1 MTSTLTLLTSLIR
14 KAWTV
19 SNPKVGYVQGMSFL
33 AALLVLNIPE
43 PALAYRSFV
52 HLLAIP
58 PVLDFFVMKF
68 ETVHAH
74 CEFFSFVL
82 ARFMPQLAAHFTAVR
97 LVMETLLV
105 DWFMTVFS
113 NCLPL
118 EVVSR
123 VWDNLFLHGESYIY
137 RVGISLLKCLES
149 DLLRMDFDGLMLTLT
164 HPLEISEERLF
175 STMEGV
181 KLGPD
186 TLQALK
192 TAKTAQDGPLPVPTQ
207 PRSPKP
213 KVRVVLGQQ
222 ATVRGKEEA
231 LGPGTVRFIG
241 PLLVPGRT
249 GTWAGLELK
258 QPLGR
263 NDGSLEG
270 HSYFRCAPNY
280 GVFVPVSAVR
290 PLTLS
295 PPASPTQTPK
305 SAACAE
311 PGLLIKCIAC
321 GTQVAADLIDKH
333 TC

>member
-1 MTSTLTLLTSLIR
+1 
-14 KAWTV
+14 
-19 SNPKVGYVQGMSFL
+19 MSFL

-58 PVLDFFVMKF
+58 PVLDFFLMKF

-82 ARFMPQLAAHFTAVR
+82 ARFLPQLAAHFAAVR

-113 NCLPL
+113 NSLPL

-123 VWDNLFLHGESYIY
+123 VWDNLFLHGESFIY
-137 RVGISLLKCLES
+137 RVGIALLKCLES
-149 DLLRMDFDGLMLTLT
+149 ELLRMDFDGLMLTLT
-164 HPLEISEERLF
+164 HPLNLTEQQLF
-175 STMEGV
+175 TTLESV

-186 TLQALK
+186 NLLALK
-192 TAKTAQDGPLPVPTQ
+192 NAKIAQDGPLPVPAQ
-207 PRSPKP
+207 PRAPKP
-213 KVRVVLGQQ
+213 RVRAAVGQL

-241 PLLVPGRT
+241 PLLVPGRP

-270 HSYFRCAPNY
+270 HAYFRCSPNH

-290 PLTLS
+290 PLALS
-295 PPASPTQTPK
+295 PPASTTQQPK
-305 SAACAE
+305 SATCE
-311 PGLLIKCIAC
+311 VSEDPGLLIKCIAC
-321 GTQVAADLIDKH
+321 AAQIPAEQIDTH